1 MYRVLLAEDNKLN
14 QIVAAGTLRKLG
26 YDVEIVDGG
35 VPAVAACAN
44 NRFDA
49 IIMDVMMP
57 DMDGY
62 QATAEIRANEVASG
76 RPHVPVIGLSA
87 RAMDGDREIA
97 LEAGFNE
104 YLAKPL
110 REGELKDAL
119 ERWIGA
125 PVVLR

>member
-1 MYRVLLAEDNKLN
+1 MHRVLLAEDNKLN

-26 YDVEIVDGG
+26 YDVSIVDGG
-35 VPAVAACAN
+35 VAAVEACSTTQ
-44 NRFDA
+44 FDA
-49 IIMDVMMP
+49 VLMDVMMP

-62 QATAEIRANEVASG
+62 QATAEIRANEVANN
-76 RPHVPVIGLSA
+76 RPHTPVIGLSA

-97 LEAGFNE
+97 LEAGFND

-110 REGELKDAL
+110 REAELEDAL